1 MPVFLSVF
9 VSFVYICEYVLKNW
23 YLYTCLPVGVH
34 SCVVLVFASVFMCAC
49 IVISVCLEK
58 LTRKLGLAHDIW
70 QSSQVLE
77 LKGFTTTPS
86 FIIGYKVKKSCD
98 QKCLARCQHSKEALP
113 ALRPNLL
120 SGPSPS

>member
-9 VSFVYICEYVLKNW
+9 VSFVYICECVLKT
-23 YLYTCLPVGVH
+23 LVSVH
-34 SCVVLVFASVFMCAC
+34 VLACGGSCVVLVFASVFVCAC

-58 LTRKLGLAHDIW
+58 LTRKLGLACDIW

-98 QKCLARCQHSKEALP
+98 QKCLARRQHSKVALP
-113 ALRPNLL
+113 ASRPNLL